1 MILHHYKENV
11 ILYIFLVFNMPP
23 YYIFLCRHLWMHPQ
37 TLLRVADKGVLVT
50 TPTLVA
56 RTCSQQLLEG
66 NGAPPTLSA
75 LPSVDGAVD
84 EGAPTLCS

>member
-1 MILHHYKENV
+1 VILHHYKENV
-11 ILYIFLVFNMPP
+11 ILYTFFVFNMPP
-23 YYIFLCRHLWMHPQ
+23 YYIFLCRHLRMHPL
-37 TLLRVADKGVLVT
+37 LLRVAEKGVLVT
-50 TPTLVA
+50 TPMFVA

>member
-1 MILHHYKENV
+1 MPPC
-11 ILYIFLVFNMPP
+11 YIFL
-23 YYIFLCRHLWMHPQ
+23 YRHLRMHPL
-37 TLLRVADKGVLVT
+37 LLRVADKGVLMT

-56 RTCSQQLLEG
+56 RTCSQQFLEG
-66 NGAPPTLSA
+66 NGGPPTLSA